1 MHEKVFYTFSYQG
14 KEYRLENH
22 GLASGSQSQKKV
34 DMQINDLLNHTSE
47 WLKGT
52 GPNSDIVIS
61 SRIRL
66 ARNLNKYPFPH
77 WASKIQLE
85 EILVKT
91 SDAMDKVD
99 MLKSSTLFRLAD
111 LDAIDKQFL
120 VERHLM
126 SIEHAQKTEQKAL
139 LVDDEEIIAVMIN
152 EEDHLR
158 IQLMQS
164 GFNLFEARDI
174 INRVDDALAKL
185 LDYAYLDDFGYL
197 TACPTNTGTGMRG
210 SVMLHLPALVMSR
223 QIERVLAAIAKLSF
237 TTRGLYGEGT
247 QASGNFFQISNQVS
261 LGHGEDEII
270 ENINGL
276 IRQIIEQET
285 QARQILISKN
295 KEVLEDRINRSLGI
309 LKNARII
316 TSQETIEL
324 LSMVRLGSDL
334 GMVKD
339 IDRRTINELFII
351 TQPAHLQKLE
361 NKKLSSDERD
371 LKRAQLIRKK
381 LNLL

>member
-1 MHEKVFYTFSYQG
+1 MKIE
-14 KEYRLENH
+14 
-22 GLASGSQSQKKV
+22 
-34 DMQINDLLNHTSE
+34 DLLNHTSE

-66 ARNLNKYPFPH
+66 ARNLDKYPFPH
-77 WASKIQLE
+77 WANKAQLE
-85 EILVKT
+85 EVLAKT
-91 SDAMDKVD
+91 SGAMAKID
-99 MLKSSTLFRLAD
+99 MLKNSTLFKLAD
-111 LDAIDKQFL
+111 LDTVDRQFL

-126 SIEHAQKTEQKAL
+126 SIEHSQKTDYKAV
-139 LVDDEEIIAVMIN
+139 LVDDEEVISVMIN

-164 GFNLFEARDI
+164 GFNLFEAWNI
-174 INRVDDALAKL
+174 INGLDDSLSKL
-185 LDYAYLDDFGYL
+185 VDYAYLDDFGYL

-210 SVMLHLPALVMSR
+210 SIMLHLPALVMSR

-261 LGHGEDEII
+261 LGHGEEEMI

-285 QARQILISKN
+285 QARQILLSKN
-295 KEVLEDRINRSLGI
+295 KTILEDRINRSLGI
-309 LKNARII
+309 LKSARII

-324 LSMVRLGSDL
+324 LSMVRLGNDL

-361 NKKLSSDERD
+361 NKKLSSEERD

-381 LNLL
+381 LNLMSA